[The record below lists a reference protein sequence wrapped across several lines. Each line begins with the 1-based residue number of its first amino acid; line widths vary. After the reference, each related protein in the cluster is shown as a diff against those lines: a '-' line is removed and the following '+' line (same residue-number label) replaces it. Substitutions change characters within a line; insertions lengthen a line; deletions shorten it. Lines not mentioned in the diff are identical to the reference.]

1 MCLDGWVPV
10 CGCGGVDGWV
20 GACVCIEIGGDIC
33 KISVPPT
40 LYWEPKT
47 TQKNEVFLILFQN
60 ARALNQN
67 QEFQGRKEEDQE
79 TQNEKQSFKRCQ

>member
-1 MCLDGWVPV
+1 MPV

-20 GACVCIEIGGDIC
+20 GSCVCIETGGDIC

-47 TQKNEVFLILFQN
+47 TPPKKNEVFLILFQN
-60 ARALNQN
+60 TRASNQN
-67 QEFQGRKEEDQE
+67 QEFQGRKKEDQE
-79 TQNEKQSFKRCQ
+79 AQNEKQCFKRCQ